1 MLRFVI
7 IQTILQFWVIFSTRI
22 GISGGM
28 ETNWQGRAKW
38 LAQILIIS
46 VTLNAGL
53 VATLCYFAVRDR
65 QTFMA
70 YDLTPLDY
78 RPARAS
84 LSQTNEEVLSALSES
99 SYEDLIRL
107 LGDDTLIEEG
117 YAIRDLALTTLCAF
131 HHFDLERAAPLI
143 DVPVKQAIFTNG
155 DDEKI
160 ALTFYPNLTNQH
172 FDAIQAFAR
181 FEKYPLTTEGIFMRL
196 VAAPNTKDLQKA
208 FTRTFEFQAL
218 QSLFRHAGDPLT
230 DDQLMMFLLA
240 HDWASIQKSAE
251 HLRRYPHFT
260 LETKRDILTLFLR
273 DQSKI
278 AAELLASQDTD
289 YVIKRLSNGD
299 LQQLLSLLPDEHPAR
314 STIIAAAERS
324 LRPDFTSPVAQVQ
337 AFEPRT
343 HLIREGD
350 TLWDIARHYRVNLES
365 LKKYNNI
372 QSEYRLMPGNKL
384 LIPE

>member
-1 MLRFVI
+1 
-7 IQTILQFWVIFSTRI
+7 
-22 GISGGM
+22 M

-46 VTLNAGL
+46 VTVNAGL

-84 LSQTNEEVLSALSES
+84 LSQTNEEVLSALSVS

-117 YAIRDLALTTLCAF
+117 YAMRDLALTTLCAF

-155 DDEKI
+155 DEEKI
-160 ALTFYPNLTNQH
+160 TLAFYPNLTNQH

-181 FEKYPLTTEGIFMRL
+181 YEKYPLTTEGIFLRL

-208 FTRTFEFQAL
+208 FMRTFEFQAL

-230 DDQLMMFLLA
+230 DEQLMAFLIEN
-240 HDWASIQKSAE
+240 DWPTIQKSAN

-273 DQSKI
+273 DQSI
-278 AAELLASQDTD
+278 SAAEMLASQDID
-289 YVIKRLSNGD
+289 YAIKRLSNGD
-299 LQQLLSLLPDEHPAR
+299 LHQLLSLLPGEHPSHTVIMTA
-314 STIIAAAERS
+314 IEQS
-324 LRPDFTSPVAQVQ
+324 LRPDFTAPVQKEPVSA
-337 AFEPRT
+337 PRT
-343 HLIREGD
+343 HLICEGD
-350 TLWDIARHYRVNLES
+350 TLWDIARHYRVNLKK
-365 LKKYNNI
+365 LKHLNDI

-384 LIPE
+384 LIPD